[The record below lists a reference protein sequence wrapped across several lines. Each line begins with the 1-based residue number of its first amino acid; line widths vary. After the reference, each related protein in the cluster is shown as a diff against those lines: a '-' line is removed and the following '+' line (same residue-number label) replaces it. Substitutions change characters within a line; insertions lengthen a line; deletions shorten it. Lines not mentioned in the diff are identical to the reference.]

1 MSQITVSIFYKRII
15 TEDAVTASMYP
26 YIFINILERFQNIL
40 VPLAYI
46 TIYFMFDFDLI
57 HYDVFEQETCI

>member
-46 TIYFMFDFDLI
+46 TIYF
-57 HYDVFEQETCI
+57 V